1 MNNLLGNIIGISLTI
16 VFIVVLL
23 PLKDVILY
31 PFGKNYKK

>member
-1 MNNLLGNIIGISLTI
+1 MGNTLGAIVGIGFTLMLGLI
-16 VFIVVLL
+16 LL

>member
-1 MNNLLGNIIGISLTI
+1 MDNMLGAIVGIGFTLILGLI
-16 VFIVVLL
+16 LF